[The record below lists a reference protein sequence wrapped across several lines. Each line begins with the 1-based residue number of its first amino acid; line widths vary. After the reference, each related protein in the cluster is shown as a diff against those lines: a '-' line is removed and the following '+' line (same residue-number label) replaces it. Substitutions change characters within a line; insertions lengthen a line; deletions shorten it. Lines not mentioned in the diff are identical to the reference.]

1 MLELIGFAATASA
14 VVVGFGA
21 TKAFVTE
28 RLRYVEAVHKGS
40 AALKAGG
47 AALLVAVPVVW
58 LLPIIG
64 APTAIFFAASVFA
77 GVRSGSRAI
86 RKRLPGI

>member
-14 VVVGFGA
+14 IVVGFGA

-28 RLRYVEAVHKGS
+28 RLRYVEAVHKAS

-47 AALLVAVPVVW
+47 AALVVGAVVVT
-58 LLPIIG
+58 LLPIVG
-64 APTAIFFAASVFA
+64 APTAIAFAISVAA

-86 RKRLPGI
+86 RKRLPGV